1 MRRIG
6 EVAAAAIVVEAVAVG
21 WSASPVSGPVA
32 GIQTLT
38 FPRTDT
44 FTVPAGVQRAT
55 FEVTSANGGNGGGEE
70 GFGEGGPRVHRLSE
84 PDSARCGRT
93 LAFTAL
99 ARPLPDQHRVLDA
112 MHEGFVVD
120 AGRDGL
126 EAEP

>member
-6 EVAAAAIVVEAVAVG
+6 VVAAGAIVVGAVAVG
-21 WSASPVSGPVA
+21 WSAAPASGQA
-32 GIQTLT
+32 ARIQTLT
-38 FPRTDT
+38 FHKTDT
-44 FTVPAGVQRAT
+44 FTVPTGVQCAA
-55 FEVTSANGGNGGGEE
+55 FEVTGAQGGDGGGEE
-70 GFGEGGPRVHRLSE
+70 SFGEGGPRVHRLSE

-126 EAEP
+126 EADP